1 MPKCY
6 KELLENFLF
15 NKNLTFLFLS
25 LKGMKNALLILFL
38 LLSQVNYGQNDYV
51 LAEKYYRDGAYKK
64 AITLF
69 KVLLEKNPYNTVY
82 LKRLTSAYQETSQ
95 FDTAEKLLKNKA
107 SANPNQTYLL
117 VEIGYNYDRQY
128 QKEKA
133 KIYYDKAIASIHEN
147 TAMGG
152 FIGRLFKENALL
164 EYAITAYE
172 KTMFHNPNANYQFQ
186 VAQIYGEKGDFEKMF
201 TSYIDLVDK
210 NDNYLTTVQRF
221 TSRYITDNKLNSN
234 NILFKKA
241 LIKKSVSNP
250 KDVWNTLL
258 SWLFIQQKEYNKAFI
273 QEKALIK
280 KSVSNPK
287 DVWNT
292 LLSWLFI
299 QQKEYNKAF
308 IQEKSLYKRDPKN
321 ITNILS
327 LGYNSFQNNAFATAT
342 NCFDF
347 ITQNSPV
354 IEQVLTAHLYSVKI
368 SIAKNQSNTDQ
379 LFAAIYA
386 KYGKKS
392 ATLKI
397 QLEQA
402 NYLTFKKNKPEKAIS
417 VLEHALKITSS
428 KFQKA
433 AIKIKLGEVHV
444 FIGNYNKALIYF
456 SQVQTSIKNHPL
468 AQQARFKVAQ
478 TSFFKN
484 DFKWAFAQLK
494 VLKASTTQLIAN
506 DALALFLIV
515 SDNQPK
521 DSLDTGLKLY
531 AQAEL
536 LAFQNKNKQAIDTLQ
551 RVITKF
557 KGQKIED
564 EALYKQATL
573 FSKTKQFEKA
583 INKYNQIITL
593 DAAGIFVDDAIY
605 QIAEIYNSKL
615 NNTEKASE
623 YYQKIIF
630 DHPSS
635 IYLVE
640 ARKKY
645 RKLRGDIIN

>member
-25 LKGMKNALLILFL
+25 LKGMKNALIILFL

-117 VEIGYNYDRQY
+117 VEIGYNYDRQH

-210 NDNYLTTVQRF
+210 NNNYLTTVQRF
-221 TSRYITDNKLNSN
+221 TSRYVTDNKLNSN

-273 QEKALIK
+273 QEKA
-280 KSVSNPK
+280 
-287 DVWNT
+287 
-292 LLSWLFI
+292 
-299 QQKEYNKAF
+299 
-308 IQEKSLYKRDPKN
+308 LYKRDPKN

-506 DALALFLIV
+506 DALELFLIV

>member
-6 KELLENFLF
+6 KEILENFLF

-25 LKGMKNALLILFL
+25 LKGMKNWIFILFL
-38 LLSQVNYGQNDYV
+38 LISQVNFGQNEYA
-51 LAEKYYRDGAYKK
+51 LAERYYRDGEYKK
-64 AITLF
+64 AVELF
-69 KVLLEKNPYNTVY
+69 KVLFNKNPYNTTY
-82 LKRLTSAYQETSQ
+82 LKRLTSSYQESSQ
-95 FDTAEKLLKNKA
+95 FDTAEKLLK
-107 SANPNQTYLL
+107 SRLLANPNHTYLF
-117 VEIGYNYDRQY
+117 VEIGYNYDRQH
-128 QKEKA
+128 QKETA
-133 KIYYDKAIASIHEN
+133 KIYYDKAIASIQKN
-147 TAMGG
+147 SGMGG
-152 FIGRLFKENALL
+152 FIGRLFKENSLL
-164 EYAITAYE
+164 DYAIAAYE
-172 KTMFHNPNANYQFQ
+172 KTMLYNPTANYQFQ
-186 VAQIYGEKGDFEKMF
+186 VAQVYGEKGNFEKMF
-201 TSYIDLVDK
+201 TSYINLIDENINAL
-210 NDNYLTTVQRF
+210 NTVQHY
-221 TSRYITDNKLNSN
+221 TSRYITDDKLNNN
-234 NILFKKA
+234 NILFKRA

-273 QEKALIK
+273 QEKAL
-280 KSVSNPK
+280 
-287 DVWNT
+287 
-292 LLSWLFI
+292 F
-299 QQKEYNKAF
+299 
-308 IQEKSLYKRDPKN
+308 KRNPKN
-321 ITNILS
+321 IVNIVR
-327 LGYNSFQNNAFATAT
+327 LGYNSFENKAYNTSN

-347 ITQNSPV
+347 VLKNSTF
-354 IEQVLTAHLYSVKI
+354 IDQILIANLYTLKI
-368 SIAKNQSNTDQ
+368 SIAKNQPNTDA
-379 LFAAIYA
+379 LFETVFG
-386 KYGKKS
+386 KYGKQS
-392 ATLKI
+392 STLKI
-397 QLEQA
+397 QLEHA
-402 NYLTFKKNKPEKAIS
+402 DYLTFKKNKPEQAIA
-417 VLEHALKITSS
+417 VLEHALKIASS

-433 AIKIKLGEVHV
+433 AIKIKLGEALV

-506 DALALFLIV
+506 DALALFLII
-515 SDNQPK
+515 SDNQSK

-531 AQAEL
+531 ATADL

-551 RVITKF
+551 QVVTKF

-564 EALYKQATL
+564 EALYKQAHL
-573 FSKTKQFEKA
+573 FSKTNQFEKA
-583 INKYNQIITL
+583 ITNYNQIITL
-593 DAAGIFVDDAIY
+593 DKEGVFVDDAIY

-645 RKLRGDIIN
+645 RKLRGDTIN

>member
-6 KELLENFLF
+6 KEILENFLF

-25 LKGMKNALLILFL
+25 LKGMKNWIFILFL
-38 LLSQVNYGQNDYV
+38 LISQVNFGQNEYA
-51 LAEKYYRDGAYKK
+51 LAERYYRDGEYKK
-64 AITLF
+64 AVELF
-69 KVLLEKNPYNTVY
+69 KVLFNKNPYNTTY
-82 LKRLTSAYQETSQ
+82 LKRLTSSYQESSQ
-95 FDTAEKLLKNKA
+95 FDTAEKLLK
-107 SANPNQTYLL
+107 SRLLSNPNHTYLF
-117 VEIGYNYDRQY
+117 VEIGYNYDRQH
-128 QKEKA
+128 QKETA
-133 KIYYDKAIASIHEN
+133 KIYYDKAIASIQKN
-147 TAMGG
+147 SGMGG
-152 FIGRLFKENALL
+152 FIGRLFKENSLL
-164 EYAITAYE
+164 DYAIAAYE
-172 KTMFHNPNANYQFQ
+172 KTMLYNPTANYQFQ
-186 VAQIYGEKGDFEKMF
+186 VAQVYGEKGNFEKMF
-201 TSYIDLVDK
+201 TSYINLIDENINAL
-210 NDNYLTTVQRF
+210 NTVQHY
-221 TSRYITDNKLNSN
+221 TSRYITDDKLNNN
-234 NILFKKA
+234 NILFKRA

-273 QEKALIK
+273 QEKAL
-280 KSVSNPK
+280 
-287 DVWNT
+287 
-292 LLSWLFI
+292 F
-299 QQKEYNKAF
+299 
-308 IQEKSLYKRDPKN
+308 KRNPKN
-321 ITNILS
+321 IVNIVR
-327 LGYNSFQNNAFATAT
+327 LGYNSFENKAYNTSN

-347 ITQNSPV
+347 VLKNSPF
-354 IEQVLTAHLYSVKI
+354 IDQILIANLYTLKI
-368 SIAKNQSNTDQ
+368 SIAKNQPNTDA
-379 LFAAIYA
+379 LFETVFG
-386 KYGKKS
+386 KYGKQS
-392 ATLKI
+392 STLKI
-397 QLEQA
+397 QLEHA
-402 NYLTFKKNKPEKAIS
+402 DYLTFKKNKPEQAIA
-417 VLEHALKITSS
+417 VLEHALKIASS

-433 AIKIKLGEVHV
+433 AIKIKLGEALV

-506 DALALFLIV
+506 DALALFLII
-515 SDNQPK
+515 SDNQSK

-531 AQAEL
+531 ATADL

-551 RVITKF
+551 QVVTKF

-564 EALYKQATL
+564 EALYKQAHL
-573 FSKTKQFEKA
+573 FSKTNQFEKA
-583 INKYNQIITL
+583 ITNYNQIITL
-593 DAAGIFVDDAIY
+593 DKEGVFVDDAIY

-645 RKLRGDIIN
+645 RKLRGDTIN

>member
-6 KELLENFLF
+6 KEILENYVF

-25 LKGMKNALLILFL
+25 LKGMKNCIIILFL
-38 LLSQVNYGQNDYV
+38 LISQVNFGQEDYV
-51 LAEKYYRDGAYKK
+51 LAEKYYRDGAYEK
-64 AITLF
+64 ATELF
-69 KVLLEKNPYNTVY
+69 KVLFKKNPYNTTY
-82 LKRLTSAYQETSQ
+82 LKRLTSSYQETSQ
-95 FDTAEKLLKNKA
+95 FDTAEELLK
-107 SANPNQTYLL
+107 SRLLVNPNQTYLF
-117 VEIGYNYDRQY
+117 VEIGYNFDRQH
-128 QKEKA
+128 QKQQA
-133 KIYYDKAIASIHEN
+133 KVYYDKAITSIQKN
-147 TAMGG
+147 TGMGG

-164 EYAITAYE
+164 DYAIAAYE
-172 KTMFHNPNANYQFQ
+172 KTMKLNPNANYQFQ
-186 VAQIYGEKGDFEKMF
+186 VAQIYGEKGDFGKMF
-201 TSYIDLVDK
+201 TSYINLVDK
-210 NDNYLTTVQRF
+210 NVNYLNTVQRF
-221 TSRYITDNKLNSN
+221 ASRYITEDKLNNN

-250 KDVWNTLL
+250 KDAWNVLL
-258 SWLFIQQKEYNKAFI
+258 SWLFVQQKEYNKALI
-273 QEKALIK
+273 QEKALF
-280 KSVSNPK
+280 N
-287 DVWNT
+287 
-292 LLSWLFI
+292 
-299 QQKEYNKAF
+299 
-308 IQEKSLYKRDPKN
+308 RDPKN
-321 ITNILS
+321 IANILS
-327 LGYNSFQNNAFATAT
+327 LGYTSFQNKAYVTSD
-342 NCFDF
+342 NCFKF
-347 ITQNSPV
+347 ILKNNTNRD
-354 IEQVLTAHLYSVKI
+354 QVLTANLYLLKI
-368 SIAKNQSNTDQ
+368 AIAKNQADINQ
-379 LFAAIYA
+379 LFDAVFV

-397 QLEQA
+397 QLEYA
-402 NYLTFKKNKPEKAIS
+402 NYLTFKKNQPEQAIA
-417 VLEHALKITSS
+417 VLEHAIKITSS

-433 AIKIKLGEVHV
+433 EIKIKLGEVHV

-506 DALALFLIV
+506 DALDLFLII

-531 AQAEL
+531 ATADL
-536 LAFQNKNKQAIDTLQ
+536 LAFQNKNTQAIDTLQ
-551 RVITKF
+551 QVITKF

-564 EALYKQATL
+564 EALYKQANL
-573 FSKTKQFEKA
+573 FSKMANFEKA
-583 INKYNQIITL
+583 IQNYLQIITL
-593 DAAGIFVDDAIY
+593 DAAGIFADDAIY

-615 NNTEKASE
+615 NNSEKASE

-640 ARKKY
+640 ARKKF
-645 RKLRGDIIN
+645 RKLRGDTIN